1 MELNALVVEAILERK
16 GNYVCDYDCR
26 QLTPFMDHMIV
37 ATSTNIRQ
45 NNAIAQNIK
54 DKIKENGLNIPVRI
68 EGDSNSKWLLVD
80 LQDVVVH
87 LFVNE
92 ERDVYQVDRLYADC
106 PVQHY
111 DV

>member
-1 MELNALVVEAILERK
+1 MELNQIVVEAILERK
-16 GNYVCDYDCR
+16 GDFVCDYDCR

-54 DKIKENGLNIPVRI
+54 DKIKENELNVPVRI

-80 LQDVVVH
+80 LGEVVVH
-87 LFVNE
+87 LFVKE
-92 ERDVYQVDRLYADC
+92 ERDVYQLDRLYADC
-106 PVQHY
+106 PVQQY
-111 DV
+111 NV